1 MHRTQKLGMLV
12 VASVAVLVSTGCA
25 RDDYDDRADTLA
37 VGGDVDLTTGATSV
51 GDIMDN
57 PSRYSGDTVTVEADV
72 EEVLGTFA
80 FMLDEDDPIAGG
92 IDNDL
97 LVISSKSAQLQ
108 SIDDQWVDNRV
119 RVTGVV
125 RQSGDATFER
135 DIEWDLTPEIR
146 SKFEEQRPV
155 LIAHRVERVGSR

>member
-1 MHRTQKLGMLV
+1 MHRTQKVGMA
-12 VASVAVLVSTGCA
+12 VAAGVAVLVSIGCA
-25 RDDYDDRADTLA
+25 RDDYDEGAADTLA
-37 VGGDVDLTTGATSV
+37 VGGDVTLTPGATRV

-57 PSRYSGDTVTVEADV
+57 PSRYAGDTVTVEADV

-97 LVISSKSAQLQ
+97 LVISAKSAQLQ

-125 RQSGDATFER
+125 RQTGEATFER
-135 DIEWDLTPEIR
+135 DIEWDLTPDIR
-146 SKFEEQRPV
+146 SKFEDQRPV
-155 LIAHRVERVGSR
+155 LIAHRVERVNR